1 MHPIDIH
8 RFIIRPASQLNLKD
22 WGTQPENST
31 HSTQEWCDP
40 HMKLLGEQL
49 DKLQNRLHA
58 SQAKGLLVVL
68 QGMDTSGK
76 DGVIRKVFSHTSPLG
91 VRAEAFGVPNQLEA
105 AHDFLWR
112 VHSKV
117 PRRGEMVIFNRSH
130 YEDVLTPSIQGF
142 LDPHACEARYRHI
155 NHFEAMLI
163 DEGIDI
169 VKIFLHIS
177 KDEQKNR
184 LQSRLADPNKH
195 WKLQESDF
203 TDRKKWDAFQVA
215 YETLITTT
223 TTEDAP
229 WHVIP
234 ADVKPFRDVVV
245 GSIIVSRL
253 EAMKLDLPPCTLD
266 LAKLRKTLQ

>member
-1 MHPIDIH
+1 MRPIDTQ
-8 RFIIRPASQLNLKD
+8 RYRVQPASQLRLKD
-22 WGTQPENST
+22 WLTRSDHDAHNTPS
-31 HSTQEWCDP
+31 WCDA
-40 HMKLLGEQL
+40 HMKSLGEQL

-58 SQAKGLLVVL
+58 TQSRGLLVVL

-76 DGVIRKVFSHTSPLG
+76 DGVIRKVFTHTSPLG
-91 VRAEAFGVPNQLEA
+91 VRAEAFGVPSVLEA
-105 AHDFLWR
+105 SHDFLWR
-112 VHSKV
+112 IHTKV

-130 YEDVLTPSIQGF
+130 YEDVLVPAIRGT
-142 LDPHACEARYRHI
+142 LDRQACEARYRHI

-184 LQSRLADPNKH
+184 LLARLDDSSKH

-203 TDRKKWDAFQVA
+203 TDRKRWDAFQAV
-215 YETLITTT
+215 YENVIAATSTDL
-223 TTEDAP
+223 AP

-234 ADVKPFRDVVV
+234 ADVKPWRDVAV
-245 GSIIVSRL
+245 GSLIVSRL
-253 EAMKLDLPPCTLD
+253 DAMQLDLPQCTLD
-266 LAKLRKTLQ
+266 LGKLRKTL

>member
-1 MHPIDIH
+1 MHLIDTH
-8 RFIIRPASQLNLKD
+8 PFSVRPSSQVNLKH
-22 WGTQPENST
+22 WQTLPENSE
-31 HSTQEWCDP
+31 HASQAWCEP
-40 HMKLLGEQL
+40 HIKTLGEQL

-58 SQAKGLLVVL
+58 SQSRGLLVVL

-91 VRAEAFGVPNQLEA
+91 VRAEAFGVPNPLEA
-105 AHDFLWR
+105 SHDFLWR
-112 VHSKV
+112 VHAKA

-130 YEDVLTPSIQGF
+130 YEDVLTPSIRGL
-142 LDPHACEARYRHI
+142 LDQHACEARYRHI

-163 DEGIDI
+163 DEGIEI

-177 KDEQKNR
+177 KDEQKVR
-184 LQSRLADPNKH
+184 LQARLDDPNKH

-203 TDRKKWDAFQVA
+203 TDRKKWDTFQSV
-215 YETLITTT
+215 YETVISATSTD
-223 TTEDAP
+223 EAP
-229 WHVIP
+229 WHVVP

-253 EAMKLDLPPCTLD
+253 EAMKLDLPNCTLD
-266 LAKLRKTLQ
+266 LAKLKKSL